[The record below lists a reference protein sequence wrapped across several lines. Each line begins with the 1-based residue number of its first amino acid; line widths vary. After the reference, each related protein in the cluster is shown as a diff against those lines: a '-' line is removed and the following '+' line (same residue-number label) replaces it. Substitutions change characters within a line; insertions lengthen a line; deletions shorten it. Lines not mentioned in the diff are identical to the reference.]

1 MSKEGRSSAPC
12 KGKSAA
18 RRMEEEFVGGAEEES
33 RMVLWTNSAARY
45 GIVGVG
51 MAWTR
56 SRRHVFEMLRMWQRR
71 MPCGR

>member
-1 MSKEGRSSAPC
+1 MSKGGRSGVPC

-18 RRMEEEFVGGAEEES
+18 RRMEEEFVGGAEKES
-33 RMVLWTNSAARY
+33 RVVLWTNSAARC

-51 MAWTR
+51 MARTR
-56 SRRHVFEMLRMWQRR
+56 SCRHIFEMLRMWRRR